1 MTVMGIFI
9 NSLKIV
15 DGGHR
20 WGSDAH
26 RQFRGY
32 TEYSTE
38 RRWEGV
44 RFTLGNS

>member
-9 NSLKIV
+9 NAFKIV

-26 RQFRGY
+26 RQFRGVHRVLY
-32 TEYSTE
+32 
-38 RRWEGV
+38 
-44 RFTLGNS
+44 